1 MYKRDYK
8 KESRYDSHP
17 HVKKKRANRNAAR
30 RKMMKAG
37 LVRVGDGKDVHH
49 VGGNALNKH
58 SALRVVSAR
67 SNRSY
72 PRTRNARKLNRK
84 S

>member
-1 MYKRDYK
+1 MSRNYK
-8 KESRYDSHP
+8 KEYANYQGSAEQIKRRSNRNKARRIMAKKGK
-17 HVKKKRANRNAAR
+17 VKK
-30 RKMMKAG
+30 
-37 LVRVGDGKDVHH
+37 GDGKDVHH